1 MDKTAKPTTGPS
13 QNADTTRSE
22 AVTDQTF
29 LQEAP
34 LNEGAEPNATKQKQH
49 EGIENYRAMI
59 ENSVWGI
66 RVHANDKNLYAN
78 QAFADILGYDSSD
91 EILSMTSVATVVAPE
106 ERARLITMAKDRLAG
121 RPAPSVYEYQG
132 LHRDGS
138 RLWLENRP
146 TLIEWNGIPAVQSNV
161 VDITKRKQAEKE
173 LNESKE
179 LFKIALD
186 VASIGSW
193 RWDLLDGAHHWDDR
207 MMQMAGMSP
216 DAVTGVMEDD
226 FLHGL
231 HPEDVLKVE
240 RALRQ
245 ALELSAEYNVHY
257 RIIRRDDGE
266 IRDINA
272 KGRVICDDAG
282 KAISMTGVSIDVT
295 ERIRTERD
303 LRQARDEL
311 EARVEE
317 RTAELRENEAQL
329 RLITDNLP
337 VLITQFD
344 KNLRYLFAN
353 RVCEQWYVKP
363 ADQIIGYHAEEILG
377 AETMKLLR
385 PHIKV
390 VMSGQSTT
398 FETGFTYP
406 DGNYRD
412 VELTYVPEFD
422 TGGDVSGF
430 FVLIIDI
437 TERKRAEEALSNSEK
452 RFSGILE
459 ISSDAVVSVDE
470 NLRISL
476 FNNGAERIFGYDAG
490 EVMGQRIEMLFPE
503 RSREFHREH
512 IKQFAK
518 STEVSRLMAQ
528 QGDIAGLR
536 KDGTEFPAEAT
547 ISKLRVGEEN
557 IYTVTL
563 RDVTDR
569 KRMEL
574 EREEALEEAKKANNA
589 KSHFLASMSH
599 ELRTPLNAI
608 LGFAEVMNLEIF
620 GAHTQKNTKNTPR
633 IFMPAASICLRLFP
647 IFSISQRSR
656 RAR

>member
-1 MDKTAKPTTGPS
+1 
-13 QNADTTRSE
+13 
-22 AVTDQTF
+22 
-29 LQEAP
+29 
-34 LNEGAEPNATKQKQH
+34 
-49 EGIENYRAMI
+49 
-59 ENSVWGI
+59 
-66 RVHANDKNLYAN
+66 
-78 QAFADILGYDSSD
+78 
-91 EILSMTSVATVVAPE
+91 
-106 ERARLITMAKDRLAG
+106 
-121 RPAPSVYEYQG
+121 
-132 LHRDGS
+132 
-138 RLWLENRP
+138 
-146 TLIEWNGIPAVQSNV
+146 
-161 VDITKRKQAEKE
+161 
-173 LNESKE
+173 
-179 LFKIALD
+179 
-186 VASIGSW
+186 
-193 RWDLLDGAHHWDDR
+193 
-207 MMQMAGMSP
+207 
-216 DAVTGVMEDD
+216 
-226 FLHGL
+226 
-231 HPEDVLKVE
+231 
-240 RALRQ
+240 
-245 ALELSAEYNVHY
+245 
-257 RIIRRDDGE
+257 
-266 IRDINA
+266 
-272 KGRVICDDAG
+272 
-282 KAISMTGVSIDVT
+282 MTGVSIDVT

-303 LRQARDEL
+303 LRQVRDEL

-317 RTAELRENEAQL
+317 RTTELRENEAQL

-599 ELRTPLNAI
+599 ELRTPLNAP
-608 LGFAEVMNLEIF
+608 ER
-620 GAHTQKNTKNTPR
+620 HPR
-633 IFMPAASICLRLFP
+633 FCRGHES
-647 IFSISQRSR
+647 
-656 RAR
+656 